1 MCVNTLGVRYETTE
15 DGQIAAGA
23 LYADVPGQAVEAGV
37 PFVFRQTGANFVKD
51 GRLYRIPRPLQ
62 HEQAQK
68 AGLDFLPQ
76 SR

>member
-1 MCVNTLGVRYETTE
+1 MGGESGPQARPCHFDWVLGLRR
-15 DGQIAAGA
+15 
-23 LYADVPGQAVEAGV
+23 QAVEAGV